1 MLLRIDMLKYLRAF
15 AVSFGYVLS
24 FMLIMIVLFGPFYF
38 ILTYIPPS
46 ALGLNLMFGWL
57 VVVLVS

>member
-1 MLLRIDMLKYLRAF
+1 MLKYLRAF